1 MAESDSCKTQRDVG
15 IHAVMELSAVGF
27 EDAEEVGRGG
37 LGVVY
42 RCTQI
47 GLDRT
52 VAVKVLTGGLEEN
65 RERFFREQ
73 RAMMR
78 LTGHPNIVGVLKVG
92 ETESGR
98 LYLAMP
104 YHRRGS
110 LDARIRGGGPLSV
123 EEVLRVGVRLAGA
136 LEVAHRAGVL
146 HRDIKPA
153 NILLTDY
160 DELALT
166 DFGIARIADAFETE
180 TGVVTGSP
188 AFTAPEMLGGDG
200 ASRAADVYGLG
211 ATLFCALTGHAAFE
225 RHSEEQVTAQF
236 LRITTQP
243 VPDLRESGFPEDLSA
258 VIEAAMSRDLH
269 ERPTAAVLGE
279 QLQRVQLAHGFG
291 VEQMALRAE
300 RPGKQKADRM
310 TVEAER
316 RRGRSRLSGS
326 LSRRAVGNLP
336 LDLTSFV
343 GRRTQVSEV
352 KNVLARSRLM
362 TLTGLGGVGKT
373 RLALQVAGKL
383 QQGSPDGAWLI
394 ELGKLRDPTLLA
406 DAVCTTLGLRNQAGR
421 PMLDVLTEFLSAREV
436 LLVLDNCEQVV
447 DAAAQLVEALLRACP
462 ELRVL
467 ATSRESLGIG
477 GESVYPVSPLDVPD
491 LESKLSLRSLA
502 RYDAVTLFV
511 ERAAAAVPGFELTED
526 NWLDVAKICARLE
539 GLPLAIELAAARLRA
554 MSVRQILARLDDRY
568 ALLTRGSRGAP
579 TRQQTLRWCIGWSY
593 DLCTPVEQRL
603 WERLAVFASTFE
615 LDAAEKICG
624 NGTAETE
631 LLDALSALVE
641 KSIVIREDADG
652 AARFRMLE
660 TVQEYGRDRLEA
672 AGEYPELC
680 RRHRDWYEWLALEAD
695 AQWIGPRQ
703 LEWIARLEQELPNLR
718 KALEFSRSHADESGL
733 RIAAALY
740 SFWILRGRLA
750 EGRRWCDRVLSDSSG
765 GLSADRAKVL
775 YAASL
780 LAAIQGDLAD
790 ATGRVAELRTLVEQT
805 PDAMSIALLANAD
818 GYIALVRGDLAHAS
832 NRIAEAVEIFD
843 TWGELSVH
851 RLTMHMRALITLG
864 WAHEIQGD
872 TARGLACLE
881 KALAVSES
889 RGDAVFRSYALWAT
903 GFGMWRRGDYD
914 RAAYALEEA
923 VRLSRMVADP
933 LVAAGCSEMLAWVAA
948 KERDVRRA
956 AVLLGTAEGLGRMAG
971 GSSILFRSLLVYH
984 EECERGVR
992 EALGVGVY
1000 RASRQAGIA
1009 MSFDAAV
1016 RFVLGEQPQAGAPA
1030 DRLSSSL
1037 TKREREVANLV
1048 VEGLTNKAI
1057 AARLVISLRT
1067 ANGHVEHILAK
1078 LGFTSRTQI
1087 AAWAVE
1093 QTHDKPQ

>member
-1 MAESDSCKTQRDVG
+1 MVESDSFKTQRDVG
-15 IHAVMELSAVGF
+15 IDAVMELSAAGF
-27 EDAEEVGRGG
+27 EDAEEIGRGG
-37 LGVVY
+37 FGVVY
-42 RCTQI
+42 RCTQL

-52 VAVKVLTGGLEEN
+52 VAVKVLTGELEEN

-73 RAMMR
+73 RAMGR
-78 LTGHPNIVGVLKVG
+78 LTGHPNIVGVLEVG
-92 ETESGR
+92 ETETGR
-98 LYLAMP
+98 LYLVMP
-104 YHRRGS
+104 YHRQGS

-123 EEVLRVGVRLAGA
+123 EEVLRLGVKLTGA
-136 LEVAHRAGVL
+136 LEAAHRAGVL

-160 DELALT
+160 DEPALT
-166 DFGIARIADAFETE
+166 DFGIAHIADAFETA
-180 TGVVTGSP
+180 TGAVTGSP
-188 AFTAPEMLGGDG
+188 AFTAPEVLGGDR

-225 RHSEEQVTAQF
+225 RRSGEQVIAQF

-243 VPDLRESGFPEDLSA
+243 VPDLRESGLPEDLSA
-258 VIEAAMSRDLH
+258 VIEAAMSRDPH

-291 VEQMALRAE
+291 VEQMALPREFAAE
-300 RPGKQKADRM
+300 QKADRV
-310 TVEAER
+310 TVQVG
-316 RRGRSRLSGS
+316 RRGRSRLSDSVSGK
-326 LSRRAVGNLP
+326 AVGNLP
-336 LDLTSFV
+336 LELTSFV
-343 GRRTQVSEV
+343 GRRTEVLEV
-352 KNVLARSRLM
+352 KNVLAGSRLM
-362 TLTGLGGVGKT
+362 TLTGIGGVGKT
-373 RLALQVAGKL
+373 RLALQAAGKL
-383 QQGSPDGAWLI
+383 QHGFPDGAWLVD
-394 ELGKLRDPTLLA
+394 LGKLRDATLLA
-406 DAVCTTLGLRNQAGR
+406 DVVGNALGLRNQAGR
-421 PMLDVLTEFLSAREV
+421 PMLEVLAEFLSARDL

-447 DAAAQLVEALLRACP
+447 DAAAKLVEALLQACP

-467 ATSRESLGIG
+467 ATSREALGIG
-477 GESVYPVSPLDVPD
+477 GESVYPVSPLEVPD
-491 LESKLSLRSLA
+491 PESDPSLRSLA
-502 RYDAVTLFV
+502 RYDAVTLFA
-511 ERAAAAVPGFELTED
+511 ERAAAAVPGFELTEG
-526 NWLDVAKICARLE
+526 NRLDVARICARLD

-554 MSVRQILARLDDRY
+554 MSVQQILARLDDRY

-603 WERLAVFASTFE
+603 WERLSVFASSFE
-615 LDAAEKICG
+615 FDAAEKVCS
-624 NGTAETE
+624 NGTSEPE
-631 LLDALSALVE
+631 LLDALSALVD
-641 KSIVIREDADG
+641 KSIVIREEADG
-652 AARFRMLE
+652 AARFRMLD

-718 KALEFSRSHADESGL
+718 KALEFSRSHGDESGL

-750 EGRRWCDRVLSDSSG
+750 EGRRWCDRVLGDSSRG
-765 GLSADRAKVL
+765 PSADRAKAL
-775 YAASL
+775 YTASL
-780 LAAIQGDLAD
+780 LAAIQGDLAG

-805 PDAMSIALLANAD
+805 PDPMSIALLANAD
-818 GYIALVRGDLAHAS
+818 GYLALVSGDLPRAS

-843 TWGELSVH
+843 AWGQLSVH
-851 RLTMHMRALITLG
+851 RLTVHMRALITLG
-864 WAHEIQGD
+864 WAHELQGD

-881 KALAVSES
+881 KALTVSES
-889 RGDAVFRSYALWAT
+889 RGDTVFRSYVLWAT
-903 GFGMWRRGDYD
+903 GLGVWQHGEYD
-914 RAAYALEEA
+914 RAAYMLEKA
-923 VRLSRMVADP
+923 VRLSRIVADP

-984 EECERGVR
+984 EDCEQGVR
-992 EALGVGVY
+992 EALGVQAY
-1000 RASRQAGIA
+1000 RAARQEGTA

-1016 RFVLGEQPQAGAPA
+1016 RFALGEQPRADAPA

-1037 TKREREVANLV
+1037 TKREREVADLV
-1048 VEGLTNKAI
+1048 AEGLTNKAI
-1057 AARLVISLRT
+1057 AARLVISPRT
-1067 ANGHVEHILAK
+1067 VDGHVEHILAK

-1093 QTHDKPQ
+1093 QRHDERE